1 MSDFKFETN
10 TTLRTKAAINSFLP
24 TIASV
29 VIITAIYGFSVE
41 DKYAL
46 SSFFMLFFSTGSGA
60 ILIMCLGVLL
70 IGVGFY
76 FLYEY
81 TNDYIE
87 DLAGYTLYKKII
99 DSLGDKAA
107 DELTLNIYKISSNRL
122 LSDTDDLSKADKSD
136 IQNYIDTYVRPATT
150 SAVDTFYKYYGV
162 GFAIAVILIG
172 ITALV
177 APRSIG
183 LPVLL
188 ILIPLAI
195 PAFLT
200 KISEKIQEAKIGD
213 KNLELYLNL
222 YKQLN
227 IYEER
232 FKSIK

>member
-1 MSDFKFETN
+1 M
-10 TTLRTKAAINSFLP
+10 
-24 TIASV
+24 
-29 VIITAIYGFSVE
+29 
-41 DKYAL
+41 
-46 SSFFMLFFSTGSGA
+46 
-60 ILIMCLGVLL
+60 
-70 IGVGFY
+70 
-76 FLYEY
+76 
-81 TNDYIE
+81 
-87 DLAGYTLYKKII
+87 
-99 DSLGDKAA
+99 
-107 DELTLNIYKISSNRL
+107 
-122 LSDTDDLSKADKSD
+122 
-136 IQNYIDTYVRPATT
+136 
-150 SAVDTFYKYYGV
+150 DTFYKYYGV

-188 ILIPLAI
+188 ILIPLAV